1 MAEFAFDYWKRV
13 DELRGTKTL
22 SDIAEA
28 MGIKEQSLRNMR
40 SDCRYPKLS
49 ASQQLAAYLNT
60 NVDYLISGKIES
72 ASPPTS
78 TSTDYVE
85 GVMQQD
91 PVVADIL
98 ASLIRRI
105 KGEE

>member
-1 MAEFAFDYWKRV
+1 MALFAYDFWNRV
-13 DELRGTKTL
+13 DQLKGNIKL
-22 SDIAEA
+22 SQVAEET
-28 MGIKEQSLRNMR
+28 GIKYQTLRNQR
-40 SDCRYPKLS
+40 SENRYPKKEDITK
-49 ASQQLAAYLNT
+49 LAIYLKT
-60 NVDYLISGKIES
+60 TEEYLMTGATPA